1 MRCQGFGRDPRPDT
15 MATPT
20 RNAKTRSPL
29 AVRAIR
35 RSWGAAGRHCAL
47 AWDMTAPFG
56 GDFLRSGPGPAL
68 IPALH
73 PGPVAAAGPVHP
85 ARGKYMI
92 TPTPTRQISA
102 PMTS

>member
-1 MRCQGFGRDPRPDT
+1 LRCQGFGRDPRPDT

-29 AVRAIR
+29 AVRASC

-73 PGPVAAAGPVHP
+73 PGPVAAAGPVQP

-102 PMTS
+102 PMMS